1 MSKILEGLN
10 NEQKEAAS
18 VISGPMLVLAGA
30 GSGKTRV
37 LTQRIAHM
45 VSEGIHPANI
55 LAVTFTNKA
64 AKEMKQRLES
74 ILGEETV
81 KKLWV
86 GTFHSICGRIL
97 RHDIE
102 NYKNEEN
109 RTWLNNFVIFDQAE
123 SLNLI
128 KQALKVHNLDEKIY
142 QPKSIQATISMAKN
156 KMQNA
161 FKFATKAKDFR
172 TEKVAQV
179 FTNYE
184 EMLSANNAVDF
195 DDMLMITVD
204 LLCKCPEVLQKHH
217 SRFKHILVDEFQD
230 TNLAQ
235 YRLIKFLACADK
247 QGLEEED
254 RSLCVVGDVDQSIY
268 SWRGADYK
276 IILNF
281 QKDFQNTKLITLE
294 QNYRSTGNILEV
306 ANSIILNNT
315 DRLDKSLYSNKG
327 QGEKITCYEA
337 SSEIEEA
344 LYIIK
349 KIKDTTR
356 GKYSYND
363 CAVLYRTNSQS
374 RALEEACMSQSI
386 PYKMVGGIKFYERK
400 EIKDIIAYL
409 KLVHNPFD
417 SQSLK
422 RIINVPKRSIGA
434 TTLKKADEISLQTS
448 KPVFEVL
455 ENIEEYSNFNNATKV
470 KILEFIKLINYFKHL
485 VKEMPLS
492 EFISTIISDIN
503 YIEPLRAEN
512 TEEANSRI
520 ENIQEFISVVRNHE
534 MQSVDNDLGEFL
546 TQLALVSDLD
556 GLEEESK
563 SVTLMTLHAAKGLEF
578 PVVFLAGLEE
588 GIFPHMRSLEDPS
601 EMEEERRLM
610 YVGVTRAEDILYL
623 TYSKRRLIWGDYK
636 YFTPSRFLN
645 EIPSNCMISNCV
657 ENLATPQVGQRKS
670 YNNGK
675 SYHSGS
681 SYGRS
686 SYNYG
691 NYGKPKSKTDYSAPV
706 GDNYSTGF
714 GKGFKAPSQKSVTN
728 TGSIGDNYSSGF
740 GAGFKAPSVNTSKK
754 PASATNINNNN
765 MQKHDAPRSGPVK
778 PKFSTAT
785 IEQPVQSVQKS
796 QNPVEKETKQ
806 NQLGLNL
813 ENTTEPKQEEPVYK
827 PEVKENPTVLNE
839 GDRVFHEKFGM
850 GVIEK
855 VVQMGSNYLYSVD
868 FGKMGKKAVDAQFAK
883 LKKF

>member
-10 NEQKEAAS
+10 NEQKNAAS
-18 VISGPMLVLAGA
+18 TISGPMLVLAGA

-45 VSEGIHPANI
+45 VSEGVNPANI

-97 RHDIE
+97 RQDIE

-109 RTWLNNFVIFDQAE
+109 RTWLNNFVIFDQTD

-161 FKFATKAKDFR
+161 YKFATKAKDFR
-172 TEKVAQV
+172 TEKVAQI
-179 FTNYE
+179 FTTYE
-184 EMLSANNAVDF
+184 EMLSTNNAVDF
-195 DDMLMITVD
+195 DDMLLITVD
-204 LLCKCPEVLQKHH
+204 LLCKCPEILQKYH
-217 SRFKHILVDEFQD
+217 SRFKHIMVDEFQD
-230 TNLAQ
+230 TNIAQ
-235 YRLIKFLACADK
+235 YRLIRFLACADK

-281 QKDFQNTKLITLE
+281 QKDFQNTKLIKLE

-315 DRLDKSLYSNKG
+315 DRMDKSLYSNKG
-327 QGEKITCYEA
+327 TGEKITCYEA

-349 KIKDTTR
+349 KIKDTTK

-374 RALEEACMSQSI
+374 RALEEACMSQGI
-386 PYKMVGGIKFYERK
+386 PYKMVGGIKFYDRK
-400 EIKDIIAYL
+400 EIKDLIAYL

-434 TTLKKADEISLQTS
+434 TTLKKADEISLQES

-455 ENIEEYSNFNNATKV
+455 ENIEQYSNFNNSTKN
-470 KILEFIKLINYFKHL
+470 KILEFTKLINYFKHL

-503 YIEPLRAEN
+503 YIDPLRKEG

-520 ENIQEFISVVRNHE
+520 ENIQEFISVARNHE

-578 PVVFLAGLEE
+578 PVVFIAGLEE

-610 YVGVTRAEDILYL
+610 YVGVTRAEDVLYL

-645 EIPSNCMISNCV
+645 EIPSNCMISNIT
-657 ENLATPQVGQRKS
+657 ENLATPQVGQRSS
-670 YNNGK
+670 YNNNKG
-675 SYHSGS
+675 YDSGS

-686 SYNYG
+686 SN
-691 NYGKPKSKTDYSAPV
+691 NYGKAKSKTDYSAPV

-728 TGSIGDNYSSGF
+728 TGPIGNNYSSGF
-740 GAGFKAPSVNTSKK
+740 GAGFKAPKINNAQK
-754 PASATNINNNN
+754 PASTTNANSST
-765 MQKHDAPRSGPVK
+765 MQKHDVPRPAPVR

-785 IEQPVQSVQKS
+785 IEQPVQSVQNSKKAEKQELQ
-796 QNPVEKETKQ
+796 QNKLE
-806 NQLGLNL
+806 LNL
-813 ENTTEPKQEEPVYK
+813 EQSTPTKQEEPAYK
-827 PEVKENPTVLNE
+827 PEDKENPTILNE

-850 GVIEK
+850 GVIEQ
-855 VVQMGSNYLYSVD
+855 VVQMGSDHLYSVD